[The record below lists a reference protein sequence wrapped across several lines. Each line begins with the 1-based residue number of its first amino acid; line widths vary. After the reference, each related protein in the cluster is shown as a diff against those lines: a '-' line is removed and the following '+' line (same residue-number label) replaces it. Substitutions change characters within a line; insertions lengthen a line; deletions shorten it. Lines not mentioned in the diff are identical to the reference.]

1 MIEFFYTAINLLLLP
16 FIVLG
21 LVYRVF
27 VGKEDLQRVN
37 ERFGLASISRPQGKV
52 VWIHAASVGEAMS
65 VSKLVDYLHEK
76 KINIL
81 FTSYTL
87 NSSKAIQKK
96 YGNKVIHQFIPIEN
110 YFTIKLFLRKW
121 KPSLAIFVESEFW
134 PMIIYQTSKDVE
146 IISLNTRISD
156 NTRKNWIK
164 LRPFVKA
171 MLSKVTY
178 FYPQSKGDLEFIKNL
193 GFANAKYLGNIKYS
207 VNIPSPSRDVVNKL
221 SESIGKRPVITLF
234 SSHNPEENI
243 FIDIFVKLKNKYH
256 KLLLI
261 ICPRHPE
268 RSEEI
273 TDILNKKNLRYA
285 VRSKG
290 ELPDSKTEIYISN
303 TIGELPVMFEISDL
317 NIVGGSFNK
326 DIGGHNPI
334 EPAIQKKASLMGPH
348 HYNFSE
354 IVEDFKTKKAI
365 FICDDVKLLEE
376 QIIELL
382 DNPSIVSKYGDSAYK
397 VVKEKSKFIE
407 ENFFELEER
416 IK

>member
-234 SSHNPEENI
+234 SSHNPEEKL
-243 FIDIFVKLKNKYH
+243 FIDIFVKLKNKYP

>member
-146 IISLNTRISD
+146 IISLNTRISND
-156 NTRKNWIK
+156 TRKNWIK

-178 FYPQSKGDLEFIKNL
+178 FYPQSKGDLEFIKSL